1 MENNF
6 NIIILLSEE
15 HNFAFH
21 GFWRTTDISE
31 NEICVKS
38 EKPINDLYE
47 VGDTIKV
54 SLFPTG
60 FQSICIKCS
69 FNYINQ
75 SELELRIID
84 FLSLKDRQ
92 LYNNSWQTDSILRG
106 IQLTTLYWNQRIHL
120 CVHIRE

>member
-47 VGDTIKV
+47 VGDIIKV

-75 SELELRIID
+75 SEFELRIID

-92 LYNNSWQTDSILRG
+92 LYNKLMANRFYSERDTAYDIILESEDSSVCA
-106 IQLTTLYWNQRIHL
+106 H
-120 CVHIRE
+120 